1 MIVHGKVSKKHLN
14 ALEFFSSRLITP
26 QKRKHIEITVK
37 YRKVID
43 ELGTVYVDDYNV
55 LGRPISFII
64 EVRQSDTEEEKL
76 KTLAHEM
83 VHVKQYIRGELNEE
97 MSVWRGHRVD
107 SDEIPY
113 AEQPWEVEAESV
125 AHKLYDE
132 YVASQSR

>member
-1 MIVHGKVSKKHLN
+1 MIVHGKVPKKHLN
-14 ALEFFSSRLITP
+14 ALEFFSSRLITS

-55 LGRPISFII
+55 LGMPISFVI
-64 EVRQSDTEEEKL
+64 EVRQSDSEEEKL

-83 VHVKQYIRGELNEE
+83 VHVKQYIRGELNEQ
-97 MSVWRGHRVD
+97 MSVWRGHKVD

-125 AHKLYDE
+125 ALKLYDE
-132 YVASQSR
+132 YVANKT

>member
-1 MIVHGKVSKKHLN
+1 MIVHGKVPKKHLK
-14 ALEFFSSRLITP
+14 ALDFFASKLITH

-55 LGRPISFII
+55 LGMPISFVI
-64 EVRQSDTEEEKL
+64 EVRQTDSEEEKL

-83 VHVKQYIRGELNEE
+83 VHVRQYIRGELNEE
-97 MSVWRGHRVD
+97 MSVWRGRKVD

-113 AEQPWEVEAESV
+113 AEQPWEIEAESI

-132 YVASQSR
+132 YISK

>member
-1 MIVHGKVSKKHLN
+1 MIVHGKVPKKHLN
-14 ALEFFSSRLITP
+14 ALDFFSSRLITS
-26 QKRKHIEITVK
+26 QKRKHISITVK

-55 LGRPISFII
+55 LGMPISFVI
-64 EVRQSDTEEEKL
+64 EVRQSDSEEEKL

-97 MSVWRGHRVD
+97 MSVWRGRKVN

-113 AEQPWEVEAESV
+113 SEQPWEIEAEST

-132 YVASQSR
+132 YITNKT

>member
-1 MIVHGKVSKKHLN
+1 MIVHGKVPKKHLK
-14 ALEFFSSRLITP
+14 ALDFFASKLITH

-55 LGRPISFII
+55 LGMPISFVI
-64 EVRQSDTEEEKL
+64 EVRQNDSEEEKL

-83 VHVKQYIRGELNEE
+83 VHVRQYIRGELNEE
-97 MSVWRGHRVD
+97 MSVWRGGKVD

-113 AEQPWEVEAESV
+113 AEQPWEIEAESI

-132 YVASQSR
+132 YISK